1 MFWYIFIFYVVV
13 ILLMILLM
21 NFLMKIKKF
30 ENFDEETRALYI
42 NLDDRKD
49 RKDQIEKELNEK
61 NIKYER
67 FSAVK
72 NENGALGCSKSH
84 LNVIKLAKERNYD
97 QVIIFEDDFEF
108 IVNKDEYNE
117 EMNKLNNVNFDVCL
131 LSYNTQ
137 NFYPS
142 EYDFL
147 YKIKDALTCSGYI
160 VNSHYYDRLIS
171 CWEESVEMFEKTGDI
186 KYTSDLSWLKLQE
199 NDNWVCFKKRLG
211 KQRAS
216 YSNIQ
221 KHQVDYNV

>member
-1 MFWYIFIFYVVV
+1 
-13 ILLMILLM
+13 
-21 NFLMKIKKF
+21 MKIKKF